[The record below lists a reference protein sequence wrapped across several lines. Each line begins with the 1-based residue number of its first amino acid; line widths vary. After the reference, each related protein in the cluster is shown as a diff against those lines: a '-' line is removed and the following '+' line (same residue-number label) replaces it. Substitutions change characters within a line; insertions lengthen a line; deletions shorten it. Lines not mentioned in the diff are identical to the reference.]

1 MRCLTLYTNE
11 AKHYGQSQKNDLHG
25 WTVVKTTASQQEDL
39 WFKPPGHL
47 AVLCGLSATAKRLL
61 RLFDIDTYTQF
72 TMQCV
77 VFCLP
82 LLDLLLPTCPLCC
95 PPATHTAFPSKKN
108 LKANEKKTK
117 SFCSIEK
124 QIQSIQRFRTKIQS
138 SNLFFRTLI
147 KIPTTIL
154 TQRKEGR
161 SQSSEQIIVLV

>member
-108 LKANEKKTK
+108 LKANEKNQKVFVPLK
-117 SFCSIEK
+117 NRFRAFRDSE
-124 QIQSIQRFRTKIQS
+124 QRFRAATYFS
-138 SNLFFRTLI
+138 GLS
-147 KIPTTIL
+147 
-154 TQRKEGR
+154 
-161 SQSSEQIIVLV
+161 